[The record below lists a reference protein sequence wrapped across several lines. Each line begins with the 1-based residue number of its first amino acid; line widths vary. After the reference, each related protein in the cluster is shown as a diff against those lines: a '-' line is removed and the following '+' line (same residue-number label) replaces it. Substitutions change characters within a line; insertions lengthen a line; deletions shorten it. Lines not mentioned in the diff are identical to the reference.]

1 MRGSIEALF
10 SPTTV
15 VVMTA
20 KTHSQQELENIARS
34 LGELLSKQGRFM
46 ATAESC
52 TGGWIAQTATAIPGS
67 SQWFDRGYVTYS
79 NRAKMEVLGVS
90 ESILATYGAV
100 SEQTAA
106 AMAAGAI
113 TAAGVHVS
121 VAVTGV
127 AGPDGGSEKKPVGTV
142 WFGWCLAGARPVTRV
157 VQFDGDRHSVRCQ
170 TVAVALTGL
179 LDIVED
185 GTTRP

>member
-1 MRGSIEALF
+1 
-10 SPTTV
+10 
-15 VVMTA
+15 
-20 KTHSQQELENIARS
+20 
-34 LGELLSKQGRFM
+34 M

-79 NRAKMEVLGVS
+79 NRAKMEVLGVP
-90 ESILATYGAV
+90 EDILERYGAV

-113 TAAGVHVS
+113 EAARVDVS

-127 AGPDGGSEKKPVGTV
+127 AGPDGGSAEKPVGMV
-142 WFGWCLAGARPVTRV
+142 WFGWCLR
-157 VQFDGDRHSVRCQ
+157 
-170 TVAVALTGL
+170 
-179 LDIVED
+179 
-185 GTTRP
+185 

>member
-1 MRGSIEALF
+1 
-10 SPTTV
+10 
-15 VVMTA
+15 MTLE
-20 KTHSQQELENIARS
+20 THSRNELEMMASS
-34 LGELLSKQGRFM
+34 LGQTLGAQQKIL

-79 NRAKMEVLGVS
+79 NRAKMEVLGVP
-90 ESILATYGAV
+90 EDILERYGAV

-113 TAAGVHVS
+113 EAARVDVS

-127 AGPDGGSEKKPVGTV
+127 AGPDGGSAEKPVGMV
-142 WFGWCLAGARPVTRV
+142 WFGWCLRGHAPVTKV
-157 VQFDGDRHSVRCQ
+157 IQFSGDRHSVRNQ
-170 TVAVALTGL
+170 TVTAALTGL
-179 LDIVED
+179 LQLVGAESAND
-185 GTTRP
+185 